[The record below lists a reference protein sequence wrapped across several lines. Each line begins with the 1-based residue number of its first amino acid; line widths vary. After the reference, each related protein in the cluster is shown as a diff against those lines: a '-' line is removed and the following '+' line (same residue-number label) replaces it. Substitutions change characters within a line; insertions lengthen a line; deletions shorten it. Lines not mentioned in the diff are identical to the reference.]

1 MNKAFLRSGKLENYL
16 PLGENGQAVYV
27 SALQLRETLR
37 LQKKNNIA
45 DCLAIPQPNE
55 TGERIDWYSP
65 VDGEI
70 ISWTTAS
77 EEEKNNAYTRLKNNQ
92 DELKN
97 FSENKQQ
104 SENKEQQLFGA
115 LLSKT
120 IQFPDQ
126 DHVYIVGGQ
135 PVITFWGFVNVNKQS
150 RTDPVACLKPLA
162 PPAPIA
168 PAAAPVVETASVI
181 VPQKPWWRFLLWL
194 LPLLLLLLLAAF
206 FLRGCFSAPIVPT
219 AHINT
224 PQVTLPNINV
234 PAVDVPK
241 PNLNVEPTL
250 VAPGQAQVVNTH
262 GVNVHGLNGTV
273 AVPDQTTNGQVT
285 SAVDTNLPNTP
296 VVDPA
301 IAPLSEDTNGNTPAV
316 STNPNSPNTPVVDP
330 TQSVAGNTPTSN
342 DPFANNGAAANMPAP
357 LNIPQEAIQSGSVQF
372 LNGQWHVG
380 AGVQD
385 QKTGKPLSLQY
396 NVNNGKGDVIM
407 TRSDGV
413 TCQGPISASMNSGG
427 LSINNQAQANC
438 SDGSSYRMPNIT
450 CHPGSKN
457 IADCQGEYDK
467 NQIFPISMKR
477 ESN

>member
-16 PLGENGQAVYV
+16 PLGENGQAIYV

-77 EEEKNNAYTRLKNNQ
+77 EEEKNNAYALLKNNQ
-92 DELKN
+92 NELKK
-97 FSENKQQ
+97 FSENKLQ

-135 PVITFWGFVNVNKQS
+135 PVITFWGFVSENKQS
-150 RTDPVACLKPLA
+150 RTDPVACLKPLVS
-162 PPAPIA
+162 PTPIA
-168 PAAAPVVETASVI
+168 TATAPVIEATPMI
-181 VPQKPWWRFLLWL
+181 VPKKPWWRFLLWL

-206 FLRGCFSAPIVPT
+206 FLRGCFSAPIMPT
-219 AHINT
+219 ANLDM

-234 PAVDVPK
+234 PAVE
-241 PNLNVEPTL
+241 LPTPHSGVDPIL
-250 VAPGQAQVVNTH
+250 VAPRSTQVTNTH
-262 GVNVHGLNGTV
+262 GVNGTV
-273 AVPDQTTNGQVT
+273 VTPDLATNGQIAG
-285 SAVDTNLPNTP
+285 AVEANQPNTPLVDPVITPLPEGDNGNIPAVSPDPNAPNTP
-296 VVDPA
+296 VVDPVQSA
-301 IAPLSEDTNGNTPAV
+301 SGNTPATAI
-316 STNPNSPNTPVVDP
+316 S
-330 TQSVAGNTPTSN
+330 
-342 DPFANNGAAANMPAP
+342 ANNDAVVNTSVP
-357 LNIPQEAIQSGSVQF
+357 LNIPQEAVQNGSVQF
-372 LNGQWHVG
+372 LNGQWNVG

-396 NVNNGKGDVIM
+396 NMNNGKGDVIM

-413 TCQGPISASMNSGG
+413 TCRGPIVASMNSGG
-427 LSINNQAQANC
+427 LNINNQAQANC

-450 CHPGSKN
+450 CRPGAKN
-457 IADCQGEYDK
+457 IADCQGAYDK

>member
-92 DELKN
+92 DELRN

-115 LLSKT
+115 LLNKT

-150 RTDPVACLKPLA
+150 RTDPVACLKPLVS
-162 PPAPIA
+162 PAPVA
-168 PAAAPVVETASVI
+168 PAVAPVVEAAPVI
-181 VPQKPWWRFLLWL
+181 VTQKPWWRFILWL

-206 FLRGCFSAPIVPT
+206 FLRGCFSVPIVPT
-219 AHINT
+219 ANLDT
-224 PQVTLPNINV
+224 PKVNLPNINV
-234 PAVDVPK
+234 PAVEVPK
-241 PNLNVEPTL
+241 PNISVDPML
-250 VAPGQAQVVNTH
+250 VKPRQTKVVNTH
-262 GVNVHGLNGTV
+262 SVNGTV
-273 AVPDQTTNGQVT
+273 VVPDLATNSQVAD
-285 SAVDTNLPNTP
+285 AVYTNLPNTP
-296 VVDPA
+296 LVNPA
-301 IAPLSEDTNGNTPAV
+301 VTPEGTNGNIPAISQDPNAPTTPL
-316 STNPNSPNTPVVDP
+316 VDP
-330 TQSVAGNTPTSN
+330 TQSTADNTP
-342 DPFANNGAAANMPAP
+342 ANNQPAANVANNSATVNTPAP
-357 LNIPQEAIQSGSVQF
+357 LNIPQEAVQNGSVQF
-372 LNGQWHVG
+372 LNGQWNVG

-385 QKTGKPLSLQY
+385 QRTGKPLSLQY

-413 TCQGPISASMNSGG
+413 TCRGPISASMNSGG
-427 LSINNQAQANC
+427 LNINNQAQANC

-450 CHPGSKN
+450 CRPGAKN